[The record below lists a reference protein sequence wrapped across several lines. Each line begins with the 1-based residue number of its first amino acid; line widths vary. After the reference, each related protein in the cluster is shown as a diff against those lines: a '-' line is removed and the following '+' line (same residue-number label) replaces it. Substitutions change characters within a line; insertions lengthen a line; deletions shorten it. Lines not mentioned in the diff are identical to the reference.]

1 MPHHPPPRRR
11 SRAFTL
17 IELLVVILILAVLAA
32 MIVPRVV
39 NRSSDAKRAAAR
51 SDLSALGRSIEQ
63 FRLDVG
69 RYPTQEEGLE
79 ALRSAPA
86 DATGWRGPYLTKPIP
101 VDPWGYDYVYEYPG
115 VDGDDS
121 YVLLSLGSDGADGGT
136 GEAED
141 IVESGD

>member
-1 MPHHPPPRRR
+1 MRRHHQPQGRKG
-11 SRAFTL
+11 FTL

-32 MIVPRVV
+32 LIVPRVV

-51 SDLSALGRSIEQ
+51 SDLAALGRSIEQ

-79 ALRSAPA
+79 ALRTSPG
-86 DATGWRGPYLTKPIP
+86 DTSGWRGPYLTKPIP
-101 VDPWGYDYVYEYPG
+101 ADPWGYDYVYEFPG

-141 IVESGD
+141 IVESGE